1 MKAMCMFF
9 IASLF
14 SIIIAGCI
22 STDPEPINYGNNNCD
37 YCKMTIVER
46 SFGAELVTTKGK
58 KFKFDSIECLA
69 AFEITGAV
77 AETNIHSMWVTDA
90 ANPETFINTKE
101 ASFIFSKDI
110 KSPMSVGLIAYKSKQ
125 TADSLA
131 ASSLS
136 GTIVNWEQLTKI
148 VTLAWFNNK

>member
-1 MKAMCMFF
+1 MKTIFKF
-9 IASLF
+9 
-14 SIIIAGCI
+14 IIAGMFSIFIVGCT
-22 STDPEPINYGNNNCD
+22 STDPEPISYGKNNCD
-37 YCKMTIVER
+37 YCKMTIVDR

-77 AETNIHSMWVTDA
+77 DEANILSMWVTDA
-90 ANPETFINTKE
+90 ANPETFVNSTE

-110 KSPMSVGLIAYKSKQ
+110 KSPMSVGLIAYSSEQ
-125 TADSLA
+125 TADSLS

-136 GTIVNWEQLTKI
+136 GQRVNWEQLTNI
-148 VTLAWFNNK
+148 VSLAWFSK

>member
-1 MKAMCMFF
+1 MFF
-9 IASLF
+9 IAAMF

-22 STDPEPINYGNNNCD
+22 STDPEPINYGHNNCD
-37 YCKMTIVER
+37 YCKMTIVDR

-58 KFKFDSIECLA
+58 KFKFYSIECLA
-69 AFEITGAV
+69 AFEITGAMD
-77 AETNIHSMWVTDA
+77 ETNILSMWVTEA
-90 ANPETFINTKE
+90 ANPETFVKTTE